1 MPRGIREDKT
11 AMIPKELFAKI
22 KQIDITSTRLVESVF
37 AGEYH
42 SVFKGK
48 GIEFDEVREYVP
60 GDDIRDID
68 WNVTAKTGVPHTK
81 RFVEARELTVIFL
94 VDVSASG
101 RFGSRGRS
109 KSEVMAEIC
118 AILALSAVK
127 NNDRVGLLFFTDRV
141 EKYIPPKKGKRHVLR
156 VVREVLSFTPKGKRT
171 DLNAALH
178 ALNDIVQKKA
188 TVFLFSD
195 FLTDAYEKLLKI
207 THRKHDMV
215 AVIVEDRRESEWP
228 RLGLVEAEDME
239 TGESLTFNASN
250 PFFRKRFKKQSE
262 ERRAA
267 RTRLFDSIRMDH
279 IDIRAD
285 ESYMDPLTKF
295 FKARE
300 KRAQRS

>member
-1 MPRGIREDKT
+1 
-11 AMIPKELFAKI
+11 MIPKELFARI
-22 KQIDITSTRLVESVF
+22 RQIDITTTRLVDTVF

-68 WNVTAKTGVPHTK
+68 WNVTAKTGSPHTK
-81 RFVEARELTVIFL
+81 RFIEARELTVIFL

-127 NNDRVGLLFFTDRV
+127 NNDRVGVLFFTDRV
-141 EKYIPPKKGKRHVLR
+141 EKFIPPKKGKRHVLR
-156 VVREVLSFTPKGKRT
+156 VVREVLSFEPKGKGT

-195 FLTDAYEKLLKI
+195 FLAEAYEKLLKI
-207 THRKHDMV
+207 THRKHDVV
-215 AVIVEDRRESEWP
+215 AIVVEDRRESEWP

-250 PFFRKRFKKQSE
+250 PFFRKRFKKQAE
-262 ERRAA
+262 DRRAA
-267 RTRLFDSIRMDH
+267 REKLFASIRLDH

-285 ESYMDPLTKF
+285 ASYLEPLTRF

-300 KRAQRS
+300 KRARRG